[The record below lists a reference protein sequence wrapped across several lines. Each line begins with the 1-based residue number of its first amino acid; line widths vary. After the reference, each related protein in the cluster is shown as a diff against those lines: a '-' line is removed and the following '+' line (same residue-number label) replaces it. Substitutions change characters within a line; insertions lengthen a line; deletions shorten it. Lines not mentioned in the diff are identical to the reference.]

1 MRSRG
6 RVRVRV
12 RARVRVRVRVGVGV
26 GVGVRVRDRDRAMAE
41 GRLRAKVVGGHEA
54 LSLHRAIRG
63 VPQRIAEGDEAHG
76 QVGCPS
82 PLGEHV
88 AQGDVAVAAVPVLG
102 LLLRGAPGQA

>member
-1 MRSRG
+1 MG
-6 RVRVRV
+6 LGLVRVRV
-12 RARVRVRVRVGVGV
+12 R
-26 GVGVRVRDRDRAMAE
+26 VRVRDRDRAMAE